1 MVARSIPYF
10 TILWEMKHFSSKPGL
25 RGPIPVN
32 FLKKKYFA
40 TNCQVPEYHS
50 PIIASIENAGRYVLA
65 TMAVHKYLRVT
76 DNAVCLVVNT
86 SVGFVD
92 KQALSGEIRLGEWH
106 QIVDDFDVM
115 SSKVHTKCS
124 WVTLFKP
131 CYC

>member
-1 MVARSIPYF
+1 MVACSIPYF

-40 TNCQVPEYHS
+40 TNCQVP
-50 PIIASIENAGRYVLA
+50 
-65 TMAVHKYLRVT
+65 
-76 DNAVCLVVNT
+76 DAVCLVVNT
-86 SVGFVD
+86 PVGFVD